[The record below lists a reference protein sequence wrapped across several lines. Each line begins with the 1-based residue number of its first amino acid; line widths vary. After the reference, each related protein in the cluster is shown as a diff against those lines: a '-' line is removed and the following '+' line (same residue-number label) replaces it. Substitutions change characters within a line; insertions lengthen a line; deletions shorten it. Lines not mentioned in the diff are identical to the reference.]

1 MGLETIKKYLL
12 IGVGTISLVI
22 GFVGVVVPV
31 LPTTP
36 FLLLSAVCYMKSSK
50 RLYAWLIKHRV
61 LGVYLYSYLNYRAV
75 PSKSKISTFV
85 FLWGMLGISM
95 ALVDSIHLHIFL
107 IVVGIL
113 VSLHITMLKS
123 LTPEQLQE
131 VKLRVANLTEKP

>member
-1 MGLETIKKYLL
+1 MGLETVKKYLL
-12 IGVGTISLVI
+12 IGIGTISLLI

-75 PSKSKISTFV
+75 PSKSKISTFI

-95 ALVDSIHLHIFL
+95 ALVDSIHLRIFL